1 VGDFVY
7 LKMQPFR
14 EKALGRE
21 NAPKLTSKWYGPFR
35 VLQKVGT
42 GSYRILPPESAKI
55 HDVFH
60 VNQLKKH
67 IGTQAIPNDKLTLVT
82 AEGKIKIAPVK
93 LLQRRQ
99 VPRRDTDGDYD
110 IPVPQWLI
118 QWETMTKEEAT

>member
-67 IGTQAIPNDKLTLVT
+67 IGTQAIPNDKLPLVT

-93 LLQRRQ
+93 LPSVARYQ
-99 VPRRDTDGDYD
+99 DGLLMVTTTFLY
-110 IPVPQWLI
+110 LSG
-118 QWETMTKEEAT
+118 

>member
-60 VNQLKKH
+60 VNQLKN
-67 IGTQAIPNDKLTLVT
+67 TLALKLFPMTSYHWLR
-82 AEGKIKIAPVK
+82 
-93 LLQRRQ
+93 QRARS
-99 VPRRDTDGDYD
+99 R
-110 IPVPQWLI
+110 
-118 QWETMTKEEAT
+118 

>member
-1 VGDFVY
+1 
-7 LKMQPFR
+7 MQPFR

-21 NAPKLTSKWYGPFR
+21 NEPKLASKWYGPFR

-42 GSYRILPPESAKI
+42 GSYRILLPESAKI

-67 IGTQAIPNDKLTLVT
+67 IGTQAIPNDKLPLVT

-93 LLQRRQ
+93 LPSVARYQ
-99 VPRRDTDGDYD
+99 DGLLMVTTTFLY
-110 IPVPQWLI
+110 LSG
-118 QWETMTKEEAT
+118 